1 MPSINEIRINVEKW
15 KIIDKILQERVEIII
30 NNPLTT
36 RERQIKI
43 LLLYKTYL
51 EESIK
56 LRTHGYL
63 GYPQEFINKTLEE

>member
-1 MPSINEIRINVEKW
+1 MPSINEIRINVKNW
-15 KIIDKILQERVEIII
+15 KVIDKILQERVEIII

-36 RERQIKI
+36 RERQIRT

-56 LRTHGYL
+56 LRTYGYL
-63 GYPQEFINKTLEE
+63 GHPQEFINTTLEE

>member
-1 MPSINEIRINVEKW
+1 MPSIDEIRINVEKW

-36 RERQIKI
+36 RERQIRI

-56 LRTHGYL
+56 LRTYGHL
-63 GYPQEFINKTLEE
+63 GYPQEFISKTLEE